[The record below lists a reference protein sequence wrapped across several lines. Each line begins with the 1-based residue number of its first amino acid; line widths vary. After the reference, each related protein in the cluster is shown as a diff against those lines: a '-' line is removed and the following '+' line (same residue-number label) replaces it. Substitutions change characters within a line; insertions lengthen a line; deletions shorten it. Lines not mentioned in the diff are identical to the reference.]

1 MTREA
6 AASKTT
12 TTLEEITMTM
22 KEKNPALAAA
32 LAVLEAYGITD
43 HWRPLDG
50 NLGHEIRAVVAEAVE
65 AVEEGE
71 NPPLDDIMEWGVD
84 YYPEKLHAMIAA
96 LEAARRV
103 HTERAKVLAQAINAA
118 RFGTDEP
125 NPGLLRFETRE
136 ARLGNSVMG

>member
-1 MTREA
+1 
-6 AASKTT
+6 
-12 TTLEEITMTM
+12 MTM
-22 KEKNPALAAA
+22 KAKSPALAAA
-32 LAVLEAYGITD
+32 LAALETEGITD
-43 HWRPLDG
+43 HWRPIDG

-65 AVEEGE
+65 AAEEGE
-71 NPPLDDIMEWGVD
+71 SPPFDDIMTWGED
-84 YYPEKLHAMIAA
+84 YAPDNLHAMIAA

-136 ARLGNSVMG
+136 ALGRRPGNSVMG